1 MPITPQPI
9 SPLNGTYCTMKATYK
24 GRCAS
29 SGWPIHRGEI
39 IAWYPATKET
49 HKLFF
54 VNPGVMD
61 FKALRN
67 PKTTLFKFVET
78 LFNRWLEENSANDWE
93 IKLMYEGDEAIYDR
107 RGAIEQALEEAAGLA
122 DETGQPVAMHAV
134 DFDSIWQP

>member
-1 MPITPQPI
+1 MPITTQPV
-9 SPLNGTYCTMKATYK
+9 SPLNGTFCTMKATYK

-29 SGWPIHRGEI
+29 SGWPIHRGET
-39 IAWYPATKET
+39 IAWYPATKEA

-67 PKTTLFKFVET
+67 PKTLLFKFVEAR
-78 LFNRWLEENSANDWE
+78 FNRWLEESSANDWE
-93 IKLMYEGDEAIYDR
+93 IRLMYEGDEAIYDR

-122 DETGQPVAMHAV
+122 DETGQPVAMHTF